1 MFRVLSYLIVLVA
14 LTARASEP
22 PRTTIRRVADIQF
35 VTAAEAFD
43 AAVPFGLEGW
53 ILTSGSTF
61 TFEDESGA
69 YNFGSYLSGTNAP
82 INAGDRV
89 RIRLLTTYA
98 TSDGIMRTL
107 DAGASGAIL
116 KTAPDDEIVSSI
128 RKVYQGE
135 RHYLSAEVRQLLA
148 DDPPIRELTDRQ
160 LGILRSITRGLTN
173 SDIARQFGIREVS
186 VKEHLARIFNKI
198 GAANRA
204 EAVAIVLRKHLLKI

>member
-1 MFRVLSYLIVLVA
+1 MKRIRILI
-14 LTARASEP
+14 
-22 PRTTIRRVADIQF
+22 AD
-35 VTAAEAFD
+35 D
-43 AAVPFGLEGW
+43 HAV
-53 ILTSGSTF
+53 
-61 TFEDESGA
+61 
-69 YNFGSYLSGTNAP
+69 
-82 INAGDRV
+82 V
-89 RIRLLTTYA
+89 RIGLSALFGTEKDLEVVGVAANGDEAVTKALALKPDVVVMDLMMPGKSGVEATSEIVKADPSIRILLLTTYA

-116 KTAPDDEIVSSI
+116 KTAPDDELVSSI
-128 RKVYQGE
+128 RKVCQGE
-135 RHYLSAEVRQLLA
+135 RRYLSAEVRQLLA

-160 LGILRSITRGLTN
+160 LGILGSITRGLTN

>member
-1 MFRVLSYLIVLVA
+1 MKRIRILI
-14 LTARASEP
+14 
-22 PRTTIRRVADIQF
+22 AD
-35 VTAAEAFD
+35 D
-43 AAVPFGLEGW
+43 HAV
-53 ILTSGSTF
+53 
-61 TFEDESGA
+61 
-69 YNFGSYLSGTNAP
+69 
-82 INAGDRV
+82 V
-89 RIRLLTTYA
+89 RIGLSALFGTEKDLEVVGVAANGDEAVAKALALKPDVVVMDLMMPGKSGIEATNEIVKADPSIRILLLTTYA

-135 RHYLSAEVRQLLA
+135 RRHLSAEVRQLLA

-160 LGILRSITRGLTN
+160 LGILGSITRGLTN